1 MGRAQP
7 IATGLSIAEYLE
19 RERAAEFKSEYY
31 EGEIFAMAGTSY
43 KHSQILA
50 NIWETIAPCLRKR
63 GCKIFPNDLRVHIPR
78 TTLFT
83 YPDLVIHCGR
93 PVFFDPGFDTLLN
106 PSALIEILSPS
117 TADYDRGT
125 KFMLYREIDTLTEYV
140 IVEQSRRY
148 VERWIKRDTW
158 QLATDAEPLTIGGCS
173 ITIETIYEGVD
184 ERGEVEEEAT
194 A

>member
-19 RERAAEFKSEYY
+19 RERAAEHKSEYY

-43 KHSQILA
+43 KHNKIERNILLGVG
-50 NIWETIAPCLRKR
+50 PCLLKKR
-63 GCKIFPNDLRVHIPR
+63 CEIFSSNLRVHIPR

-93 PVFFDPGFDTLLN
+93 PVFYDPGFDTLLN
-106 PSALIEILSPS
+106 PSTLIEILSPS

-125 KFMLYREIDTLTEYV
+125 KFMLYREIDTLSEYV

-158 QLATDAEPLTIGGCS
+158 QLATSAEPLTFGGCLIS
-173 ITIETIYEGVD
+173 LEAIYEGVD
-184 ERGEVEEEAT
+184 EGAEAEEVVPA
-194 A
+194 